1 MKLEFRI
8 DWGYQYLYSRRLYH
22 PTYIW
27 DGNLKVDGGEI
38 TEIYQLTYPY
48 SWYGIGHSA
57 KETKLETPEWK
68 SRTKRALSGIRVVAE
83 VDEDATFHLT
93 TMSGSVEFTA
103 KEVIEEGKLDFPVG
117 PKYLGCSILVTRKG
131 FIWFRPETLEGQTI
145 WNAEDL
151 GLDVYPWARC
161 DLAWLRP
168 GESVKFKYNVP
179 EKTKDVSDTVIHTVG
194 MGAPEFDPV
203 QESQVDAMIPFE
215 LYCDGEKVAEFS
227 RYYRRH
233 DYNLQLL
240 EDAWITVNVPAG
252 EHEFALKNLH
262 PEVCFA
268 ISRITAKQAEMNHGQ
283 LLTPK
288 WALVGETLKGKVY
301 ATREET
307 IAVNVFGKDITVDC
321 KKGWNEFEF
330 TACCPC
336 CTTIKTM
343 SDEVT
348 LEIYDIPEEEVPVKV
363 GYDCTTVPHDDT
375 GFMDWLLDYTQ
386 GTRLG
391 NYIMFRSFNGDVPDE
406 LLKKWGE
413 YCREHGMYAAACNNY
428 LSGALAEGAGDMF
441 HDCGLHEYPGTVYAY
456 DPTPEDSS
464 DDMKDAMDKFL
475 AHLKIEIDKAHTVC
489 DTAAF
494 GDASG
499 GIRYSYLAG
508 ANFVRAETMVGPTMP
523 LLSQARGAADSLGD
537 GTWGVHIAIMHCYEP
552 YKESHLGQYFLSIMQ
567 PWAMGAETIYE
578 EDSLF
583 NIFTEERIAWDDL
596 LTKGKRDMTREF
608 FKFAKTHPR
617 HGKNVRNIGFVDG
630 RYAAPFNGFI
640 CDTEQDPRYSVWG
653 KYGSNSE
660 TWGHLQPEK
669 CHQVLDVL
677 MPGTSTHPL
686 IQDTHKRRF
695 FFAGTPYGDFDCVP
709 AEASADFYKNYK
721 LLLNLGWNTM
731 IKEDY
736 EKNLDYVKNGGV
748 LLTGLPQFSTHTKR
762 DFLADMQDLALWN
775 GGDLSE
781 MCGIKV
787 RGIGEK
793 YTGQWN
799 CSGRGEIVESE
810 LSALPSFD
818 VAEDGKPMLADVELC
833 GAEIVAWD
841 AWTGN
846 PMLVRNKV
854 GDGYVYTFTM
864 WAYPGH
870 EQFQKFAATWV
881 ELLSA
886 EAAEKDVYVIDDSG
900 EVFWTRWVDGDK
912 TTIMLLNTDW
922 TEKGNVKDVAIVSD
936 GMAYEVAVKE
946 RALLVV
952 DIENGEV
959 NAEEYEF

>member
-1 MKLEFRI
+1 MKLDFRI

-22 PTYIW
+22 PTFIW
-27 DGNLKVDGGEI
+27 DGNLTVDGGKI
-38 TEIYQLTYPY
+38 DEIYQLTYPY

-57 KETKLETPEWK
+57 KEAKLDAPEWK
-68 SRTKRALSGIRVVAE
+68 STTKRGLSGIRVVAD
-83 VDEDATFHLT
+83 VDENAVFHLT
-93 TMSGSVEFTA
+93 TMSGSFDFTA
-103 KEVIEEGKLDFPVG
+103 KEIMEEGKLDFPVG
-117 PKYLGCSILVTRKG
+117 PKYLGCSVLVTRTG
-131 FIWFRPETLEGQTI
+131 YIWFRPESLPGQTI

-151 GLDVYPWARC
+151 GLDVHPWARC

-168 GESVKFKYNVP
+168 GESVKFKYTVP
-179 EKTKDVSDTVIHTVG
+179 EKTKDVSDTVIHTIG

-203 QESQVDAMIPFE
+203 KESQVDAMIPFE

-262 PEVCFA
+262 TEVCFA

-283 LLTPK
+283 LLLPK

-301 ATREET
+301 STEDT
-307 IAVNVFGKDITVDC
+307 TVTVDVFGEEKAVEC
-321 KKGWNEFEF
+321 KKGWNEFTF
-330 TACCPC
+330 TPGCPR
-336 CTTIKTM
+336 CTKIKTAT
-343 SDEVT
+343 DEKTIEV
-348 LEIYDIPEEEVPVKV
+348 YDVPEEDVPVKV

-413 YCREHGMYAAACNNY
+413 YCKEHGMYAAACNNY
-428 LSGALAEGAGDMF
+428 LSGALAEGAGEMF
-441 HDCGLHEYPGTVYAY
+441 HDCGQHEYPGTVYAY

-464 DDMKDAMDKFL
+464 DNMKDATDKFL

-489 DTAAF
+489 GNAAF

-552 YKESHLGQYFLSIMQ
+552 YKESHIGQYFLCMMQ

-596 LTKGKRDMTREF
+596 LTKGKRDMTRDF

-617 HGKNVRNIGFVDG
+617 KGKNVRNIGFIEG

-640 CDTEQDPRYSVWG
+640 CDTEQDPHYSVWG
-653 KYGSNSE
+653 KYGNNAAE
-660 TWGHLQPEK
+660 WGHAQPEK

-677 MPGTSTHPL
+677 MPGTSTHPFL
-686 IQDTHKRRF
+686 QKHDKRRF
-695 FFAGTPYGDFDCVP
+695 FFAGTPYGDFDSIPV
-709 AEASADFYKNYK
+709 EASADYYDNYK

-731 IKEDY
+731 IPEDY
-736 EKNLDYVKNGGV
+736 DKLKSYVANGGV
-748 LLTGLPQFSTHTKR
+748 LLTGLPQFSTHEKR
-762 DFLADMQDLALWN
+762 DFLRDMEDLALMN

-781 MCGIKV
+781 LCGIKAT
-787 RGIGEK
+787 RGETV
-793 YTGQWN
+793 YCGQWN
-799 CSGRGEIVESE
+799 CADRNAIRVPE
-810 LSALPSFD
+810 LSAMPSD
-818 VAEDGKPMLADVELC
+818 CPCEDGKPMLADVELC
-833 GAEIVAWD
+833 GAEVVAWD
-841 AWTGN
+841 SYTGK
-846 PMLVRNKV
+846 PLLVKYKY
-854 GDGYVYTFTM
+854 GEGEVYTFTF

-870 EQFQKFAATWV
+870 EQFMSFSAAWV
-881 ELLSA
+881 ARLA
-886 EAAEKDVYVIDDSG
+886 EMTRPEIYVTDESG
-900 EVFWTRWVDGDK
+900 EVFWTRWVDGEA
-912 TTIMLLNTDW
+912 TQIMLLNTDW
-922 TEKGNVKDVAIVSD
+922 TVKHNVKNVTLHAGDKEFALS
-936 GMAYEVAVKE
+936 VKE
-946 RALLVV
+946 RALLTA
-952 DIENGEV
+952 DIVNGELTV
-959 NAEEYEF
+959 NEYEF

>member
-27 DGNLKVDGGEI
+27 DGNLTVDGGEI
-38 TEIYQLTYPY
+38 SEIYQLTYPY

-57 KETKLETPEWK
+57 KETKLDAPEWK
-68 SRTKRALSGIRVVAE
+68 SKTKRGLAGISVVAE
-83 VDEDATFHLT
+83 VDEDAVFHLT
-93 TMSGSVEFTA
+93 TMSGSFDFTA
-103 KEVIEEGKLDFPVG
+103 KEIIEEGKLDFPVG
-117 PKYLGCSILVTRKG
+117 PKYLGCSVLVTRKG
-131 FIWFRPETLEGQTI
+131 FIWFRPETLPGQTI

-151 GLDVYPWARC
+151 GLDVHPWARC

-179 EKTKDVSDTVIHTVG
+179 EKTKDVSDTVIHTIG

-203 QESQVDAMIPFE
+203 AESQVDAMIPFE
-215 LYCDGEKVAEFS
+215 LYCDGEKLLEFS

-283 LLTPK
+283 LLLPK
-288 WALVGETLKGKVY
+288 WALVGESFKGKVY
-301 ATREET
+301 ATAEGELP
-307 IAVNVFGKDITVDC
+307 VNVFGKDVTVAA
-321 KKGWNEFEF
+321 KKGWNEFDF
-330 TACCPC
+330 TVNSADD
-336 CTTIKTM
+336 TTIKTV

-348 LEIYDIPEEEVPVKV
+348 IEVFDIPEEAVPVKV

-413 YCREHGMYAAACNNY
+413 YCRDHGMYAAACNNY
-428 LSGALAEGAGDMF
+428 LSGALAEGAGEMF

-456 DPTPEDSS
+456 DPTPEDCS
-464 DDMKDAMDKFL
+464 DDMKDATDKFL
-475 AHLKIEIDKAHTVC
+475 AHLKIEIDKSHTVC
-489 DTAAF
+489 KNAAF

-552 YKESHLGQYFLSIMQ
+552 YKESHLGQYFLCMMQ
-567 PWAMGAETIYE
+567 PWVMGAETIYE

-617 HGKNVRNIGFVDG
+617 HGKNVRNIGFIDG

-640 CDTEQDPRYSVWG
+640 CDTEQDPSYSVWG
-653 KYGSNSE
+653 KYGSNDP
-660 TWGHLQPEK
+660 TWAHLQPEK

-709 AEASADFYKNYK
+709 VEASADFYKNYK

-731 IKEDY
+731 IPEDY
-736 EKNLDYVKNGGV
+736 EKTLDYVKNGGV
-748 LLTGLPQFSTHTKR
+748 LLTGIPQFSTHTKR
-762 DFLADMQDLALWN
+762 DFLADMKDLALWN
-775 GGDLSE
+775 DGDLSE
-781 MCGIKV
+781 LCGFKALGV
-787 RGIGEK
+787 GEK

-799 CSGRGEIVESE
+799 CAGRGEIYESE

-818 VAEDGKPMLADVELC
+818 VAEDGKPMLADIELC
-833 GAEIVAWD
+833 GAEVVAWD
-841 AWTGN
+841 AWTGA
-846 PMLVRNKV
+846 PMLVKNKV
-854 GDGYVYTFTM
+854 GEGYVYTFTM

-881 ELLSA
+881 ELLAA
-886 EAAEKDVYVIDDSG
+886 ETAEKDVYVIDDSR

-912 TTIMLLNTDW
+912 TTVMLLNTDW
-922 TEKGNVKDVAIVSD
+922 TEKGNIKEVALVAD
-936 GMAYEVAVKE
+936 GMAYELAVKE
-946 RALLVV
+946 RSVLIV

-959 NAEEYEF
+959 NAEEYSF

>member
-1 MKLEFRI
+1 MKLDFRI

-22 PTYIW
+22 PTFIW
-27 DGNLKVDGGEI
+27 DGDLTVDGGKI
-38 TEIYQLTYPY
+38 DEIYQLTYPY

-57 KETKLETPEWK
+57 KETKLDSPAWK
-68 SRTKRALSGIRVVAE
+68 STTKRGLSGIRIVAD
-83 VDEDATFHLT
+83 VDEGAVFHLN
-93 TMSGSVEFTA
+93 TMSGSFDFTA
-103 KEVIEEGKLDFPVG
+103 KDIIEKGKLDFPVG
-117 PKYLGCSILVTRKG
+117 PKYLGCSVLVTRTG
-131 FIWFRPETLEGQTI
+131 YIWFRPESLPGQTI

-151 GLDVYPWARC
+151 GLDVHPWARC

-168 GESVKFKYNVP
+168 GETVKFKYTVP

-203 QESQVDAMIPFE
+203 AESQVDAMIPFE
-215 LYCDGEKVAEFS
+215 LYCDGEKVAEWS

-252 EHEFALKNLH
+252 EHEFELKNLH
-262 PEVCFA
+262 NEVCFA

-283 LLTPK
+283 LLLPR

-301 ATREET
+301 STSET
-307 IAVNVFGKDITVDC
+307 EIKVDVFGEEITVDC
-321 KKGWNEFEF
+321 KKGWNEFTF
-330 TACCPC
+330 TPGCPR
-336 CTTIKTM
+336 CTKIKTAT
-343 SDEVT
+343 DEKTIEV
-348 LEIYDIPEEEVPVKV
+348 YDIPEETVPVKV

-406 LLKKWGE
+406 LLRKWGE
-413 YCREHGMYAAACNNY
+413 YCKEHGMYAAACNNY

-441 HDCGLHEYPGTVYAY
+441 HDCGQHEYPGTVYAY
-456 DPTPEDSS
+456 DPTPEDCSES
-464 DDMKDAMDKFL
+464 MKEAKDKFL

-508 ANFVRAETMVGPTMP
+508 ADFVRAETMVGPTMP

-552 YKESHLGQYFLSIMQ
+552 YKESHIGQYFLCIMQ

-596 LTKGKRDMTREF
+596 LTKGKRDMTRSF

-617 HGKNVRNIGFVDG
+617 KGKNVRNIGFIEG

-640 CDTEQDPRYSVWG
+640 CDTEQDPHYSVWG
-653 KYGSNSE
+653 KYGSNAPE
-660 TWGHLQPEK
+660 WGHCQPEK

-677 MPGTSTHPL
+677 MPGTSTHPFL
-686 IQDTHKRRF
+686 QKHDKRRF
-695 FFAGTPYGDFDCVP
+695 FFAGTPYGDFDSIPV
-709 AEASADFYKNYK
+709 EASADYYDNYK

-731 IKEDY
+731 IPEDY
-736 EKNLDYVKNGGV
+736 DKLKSYVAKGGT
-748 LLTGLPQFSTHTKR
+748 LLTGLPQFSTHEKR
-762 DFLADMQDLALWN
+762 DFLRDMEDLALMN
-775 GGDLSE
+775 VGDLSE
-781 MCGIKV
+781 LCGIKV
-787 RGIGEK
+787 SRGETV
-793 YTGQWN
+793 YCGQWN
-799 CSGRGEIVESE
+799 CADRNSINVPE
-810 LSALPSFD
+810 LSAMPSD
-818 VAEDGKPMLADVELC
+818 CPCEDGKPILADVELC

-841 AWTGN
+841 SYTGK
-846 PMLVRNKV
+846 PLLVKYKY
-854 GDGYVYTFTM
+854 GEGEVYTFTF

-870 EQFQKFAATWV
+870 EQFMSFSAAWV
-881 ELLSA
+881 ARL
-886 EAAEKDVYVIDDSG
+886 AEKTLPEIYVTDESG
-900 EVFWTRWVDGDK
+900 EVFWTRWVDGE
-912 TTIMLLNTDW
+912 TTQIMLLNTDW
-922 TEKGNVKDVAIVSD
+922 TEKGNVKNVTLHTGDKEVAL
-936 GMAYEVAVKE
+936 AVKE
-946 RALLVV
+946 RTLLTADVV
-952 DIENGEV
+952 NGEV
-959 NAEEYEF
+959 TVNEYEL

>member
-1 MKLEFRI
+1 MKLDFRI

-22 PTYIW
+22 PTFIW
-27 DGNLKVDGGEI
+27 DGNLTVDGGKI
-38 TEIYQLTYPY
+38 DEIYQLTYPY

-57 KETKLETPEWK
+57 KEAKLDSPAWK
-68 SRTKRALSGIRVVAE
+68 STTKRGLSGIRIVAD
-83 VDEDATFHLT
+83 VDEGAVFHLN
-93 TMSGSVEFTA
+93 TMSGSFDFTA
-103 KEVIEEGKLDFPVG
+103 KDIIEKGKLDFPVG
-117 PKYLGCSILVTRKG
+117 PKYLGCSVLVTRTG
-131 FIWFRPETLEGQTI
+131 YIWFRPESLPGQTI

-151 GLDVYPWARC
+151 GLDVHPWARC

-168 GESVKFKYNVP
+168 GESVKFKYTVP

-203 QESQVDAMIPFE
+203 AESQVDAMIPFE

-252 EHEFALKNLH
+252 EHEFSLKNLH
-262 PEVCFA
+262 TEVCFA

-283 LLTPK
+283 LLLPG

-301 ATREET
+301 STSET
-307 IAVNVFGKDITVDC
+307 EIKVDVFGEEITVDC
-321 KKGWNEFEF
+321 KKGWNEFAF
-330 TACCPC
+330 TPGCPR
-336 CTTIKTM
+336 CTKIKTAT
-343 SDEVT
+343 DEKTIEV
-348 LEIYDIPEEEVPVKV
+348 YDVSEEDVPVKV

-406 LLKKWGE
+406 LLRKWGE
-413 YCREHGMYAAACNNY
+413 YCKEHGMYAAACNNY
-428 LSGALAEGAGDMF
+428 LSGALAEGAGEMF
-441 HDCGLHEYPGTVYAY
+441 HDCGQHEYPGTVYAY

-464 DDMKDAMDKFL
+464 ESMKEATDKFL

-508 ANFVRAETMVGPTMP
+508 ADFVRAETMVGPTMP

-552 YKESHLGQYFLSIMQ
+552 YKESHIGQYFLCMMQ

-596 LTKGKRDMTREF
+596 LTKGKRDMTRDF

-617 HGKNVRNIGFVDG
+617 KGKNVRNIGFIEG

-640 CDTEQDPRYSVWG
+640 CDTEQDPHYSVWG
-653 KYGSNSE
+653 KYGNNAAE
-660 TWGHLQPEK
+660 WGHAQPEK

-677 MPGTSTHPL
+677 MPGTSTHPFL
-686 IQDTHKRRF
+686 QKHDKRRF
-695 FFAGTPYGDFDCVP
+695 FFAGTPYGDFDSIPV
-709 AEASADFYKNYK
+709 EASADYYDNYK

-731 IKEDY
+731 IPEDY
-736 EKNLDYVKNGGV
+736 DKLKSYVANGGV
-748 LLTGLPQFSTHTKR
+748 LLTGLPQFSTHEKR
-762 DFLADMQDLALWN
+762 DFLRDMEDLALMN

-781 MCGIKV
+781 LCGIKAT
-787 RGIGEK
+787 RGETV
-793 YTGQWN
+793 YCGQWN
-799 CSGRGEIVESE
+799 CADRNSINVPE
-810 LSALPSFD
+810 LSAMPSD
-818 VAEDGKPMLADVELC
+818 CPCEDGKPMLADVELC

-841 AWTGN
+841 SYTGK
-846 PMLVRNKV
+846 PLLVKYKY
-854 GDGYVYTFTM
+854 GEGEVYTFTF

-870 EQFQKFAATWV
+870 EQFMSFSAAWV
-881 ELLSA
+881 ARL
-886 EAAEKDVYVIDDSG
+886 AEKTLPEIYVTDESG
-900 EVFWTRWVDGDK
+900 EVFWTRWVDGEA
-912 TTIMLLNTDW
+912 TQIMLLNTDW
-922 TEKGNVKDVAIVSD
+922 TVKHNVKNVTLHAGDKEFALS
-936 GMAYEVAVKE
+936 VKE
-946 RALLVV
+946 RALLTA
-952 DIENGEV
+952 DIVNGELTV
-959 NAEEYEF
+959 NEYEF

>member
-93 TMSGSVEFTA
+93 TMSGSFDFTA
-103 KEVIEEGKLDFPVG
+103 KEVLEEGKLDFPVG
-117 PKYLGCSILVTRKG
+117 PKYLGCSILVIRKG
-131 FIWFRPETLEGQTI
+131 FIWFRPETLKGQTI

-168 GESVKFKYNVP
+168 GESVKFKYTVP

-203 QESQVDAMIPFE
+203 KESQVDAMIPFE

-301 ATREET
+301 AVREEAIT
-307 IAVNVFGKDITVDC
+307 VNVFGEDVTVDC
-321 KKGWNEFEF
+321 KTGWNEFSF
-330 TACCPC
+330 TAKCPC
-336 CTTIKTM
+336 CTAIKTVA
-343 SDEVT
+343 DEKE

-386 GTRLG
+386 GTRLA

-456 DPTPEDSS
+456 DPTPEDCS
-464 DDMKDAMDKFL
+464 DDMKDAQDKFL

-508 ANFVRAETMVGPTMP
+508 ADFVRAETMVGPTMP
-523 LLSQARGAADSLGD
+523 LLAQARGAADSLGD

-596 LTKGKRDMTREF
+596 LTKGKRDMTRDF

-617 HGKNVRNIGFVDG
+617 RGKNVRNIGFIDG

-653 KYGSNSE
+653 KYGSNE
-660 TWGHLQPEK
+660 PTWGHLQPEK

-709 AEASADFYKNYK
+709 VEATADFYKNYK

-731 IKEDY
+731 ISEDY
-736 EKNLDYVKNGGV
+736 EKTLDYVKAGGV

-762 DFLADMQDLALWN
+762 DFLADMQDLALWRD
-775 GGDLSE
+775 GDLSE
-781 MCGIKV
+781 LCGFKALGV
-787 RGIGEK
+787 GEK

-799 CSGRGEIVESE
+799 CAGRGEIVESE

-818 VAEDGKPMLADVELC
+818 VAEDGCPMLAKVELC

-841 AWTGN
+841 AWTGE

-854 GDGYVYTFTM
+854 GDGWVYTFTM
-864 WAYPGH
+864 WAYSGH

-881 ELLSA
+881 ELLAA
-886 EAAEKDVYVIDDSG
+886 EAAERDVYVIDDSR

-912 TTIMLLNTDW
+912 TTVMLLNTDW
-922 TEKGNVKDVAIVSD
+922 TEKGNIKEVALVAD
-936 GMAYEVAVKE
+936 GMAYELAVKE
-946 RALLVV
+946 RSVLIV

-959 NAEEYEF
+959 NAEEYSF